1 MLDVAVSYNRFKF
14 LGYEFLTWIWF
25 IMENQKD
32 ILKKADKELVSLD
45 IGNRIVLENNRNNTI
60 ETITIKGD
68 EAGLEEGIL
77 SLKKGAVVT
86 ELNLI
91 YKAGNHE
98 WHFNIKGESLN
109 ISGLKTPET
118 GKVEKKEDI
127 EGAVLEKVFLCEKV
141 LVLVS
146 HLYKQFINL
155 RVTNN
160 WNKGVVPLMQ
170 KWIAS

>member
-1 MLDVAVSYNRFKF
+1 MLDIAVSYNRFKF

-25 IMENQKD
+25 IMENQQD
-32 ILKKADKELVSLD
+32 ILKKADEELVSLD

-60 ETITIKGD
+60 ESITIKGD

-77 SLKKGAVVT
+77 SLQKGAVVT

-109 ISGLKTPET
+109 LSGVKTPET

-141 LVLVS
+141 FILVNN
-146 HLYKQFINL
+146 LYKQFINL
-155 RVTNN
+155 RVTNK
-160 WNKGVVPLMQ
+160 WNKDVVPRIQ

>member
-25 IMENQKD
+25 IMENQED
-32 ILKKADKELVSLD
+32 ILKKSDKELVSLD

-60 ETITIKGD
+60 ESITIKGD
-68 EAGLEEGIL
+68 EAGLEEGLL
-77 SLKKGAVVT
+77 SLQKGAVVT

-127 EGAVLEKVFLCEKV
+127 EGAVLEKVFLCERV
-141 LVLVS
+141 FLLVNN
-146 HLYKQFINL
+146 LYEQFINL
-155 RVTNN
+155 RVTNT
-160 WNKGVVPLMQ
+160 WNKDVVRRMQ
-170 KWIAS
+170 KWIA

>member
-25 IMENQKD
+25 IMENQQD
-32 ILKKADKELVSLD
+32 ILKKSDKDLLSLD

-60 ETITIKGD
+60 ESITIKGD

-77 SLKKGAVVT
+77 SLQKGAVVT

-109 ISGLKTPET
+109 LSGVKTPET

-141 LVLVS
+141 FILVNN
-146 HLYKQFINL
+146 LYKQFINL
-155 RVTNN
+155 RVTNK
-160 WNKGVVPLMQ
+160 WNKDVVPRIQ
-170 KWIAS
+170 KWISS

>member
-25 IMENQKD
+25 IMENQQD
-32 ILKKADKELVSLD
+32 ILKKADEELVSLD

-60 ETITIKGD
+60 ESITIKGD

-77 SLKKGAVVT
+77 SLQKGAVVT

-127 EGAVLEKVFLCEKV
+127 EGAVLEKVFLCERV
-141 LVLVS
+141 FLLVNN
-146 HLYKQFINL
+146 LYEQFINL
-155 RVTNN
+155 RNTDT
-160 WNKGVVPLMQ
+160 WNKDVVPRIQ

>member
-25 IMENQKD
+25 IMENQQD
-32 ILKKADKELVSLD
+32 ILKKADEELVSLD

-60 ETITIKGD
+60 ESITIKGD

-77 SLKKGAVVT
+77 SLQKGAVVT

-118 GKVEKKEDI
+118 GNVEKKEDI
-127 EGAVLEKVFLCEKV
+127 EGSVLEKVFLCEKV
-141 LVLVS
+141 LVLVNN
-146 HLYKQFINL
+146 LYQQFVNL
-155 RVTNN
+155 RITNN

>member
-14 LGYEFLTWIWF
+14 LGCEFLTWIWF
-25 IMENQKD
+25 IMENQED
-32 ILKKADKELVSLD
+32 ILKKTDKELVSLD

-60 ETITIKGD
+60 ESITIKGD
-68 EAGLEEGIL
+68 EAGLEEGVL

-127 EGAVLEKVFLCEKV
+127 EGAVLEKVLLCEKV
-141 LVLVS
+141 LILVNN
-146 HLYKQFINL
+146 LYKQFINL
-155 RVTNN
+155 RVTNK
-160 WNKGVVPLMQ
+160 WNKDVVPLMQ